1 MSASN
6 KELLEQTEEEA
17 VVAVA
22 GSEVEAAE
30 TETEGEEHAEEGGIH
45 VSLKPEI
52 LFTIGPMP
60 VTNSML
66 AAYSVS
72 FFLIILTFI
81 GTRKLKTVPG
91 KLQLMLE
98 TAITTGY
105 TFIQNTTN
113 NERLTKAFFP
123 LFMTLVL
130 FFWTANMFNFIPGL
144 LAIELDGT
152 HLYRPA
158 LADYALVIGIALLV
172 FVFAQVTVL
181 RFAGIKIYLKKY
193 LNFSSPISFFVGIL
207 EFIGE
212 FARILSLSFRL
223 FGNIFSEEVLMIV
236 MLSIAPFIAPLPFAM
251 LGLLTSTIQALLFP
265 MLVLLFL
272 NISIEEVNHAKHEAE
287 EKRMKKLQ
295 PTPQLAN

>member
-1 MSASN
+1 MSENSTQQ
-6 KELLEQTEEEA
+6 LEEVTAEA
-17 VVAVA
+17 A
-22 GSEVEAAE
+22 AAE
-30 TETEGEEHAEEGGIH
+30 TMPVEGAEHAEAKTEEGSIK
-45 VSLKPEI
+45 VSLKPEV
-52 LFTIGPMP
+52 LFNIGPMP
-60 VTNSML
+60 ITNSMI

-81 GTRKLKTVPG
+81 GTRRLKTVPG
-91 KLQLMLE
+91 KLQLFIE
-98 TAITTGY
+98 TAFTTGY
-105 TFIQNTTN
+105 DFVKNTTN
-113 NERLTKAFFP
+113 NERLTKTVFP

-130 FFWTANMFNFIPGL
+130 FFWTANMANFIPGL
-144 LAIELDGT
+144 LAIEYHG
-152 HLYRPA
+152 HHFYRPA
-158 LADYALVIGIALLV
+158 LADYALVLSLALLV
-172 FVFAQVTVL
+172 FIFSQVTIL
-181 RFAGIKIYLKKY
+181 RFAGIKIYIKKY
-193 LNFSSPISFFVGIL
+193 LNYSSPIAFFVGIL

-272 NISIEEVNHAKHEAE
+272 NIAVEESNHAKHEA
-287 EKRMKKLQ
+287 KQKLEHKFN

>member
-1 MSASN
+1 MSAN
-6 KELLEQTEEEA
+6 NNELLEQIEGETAVTDTAVEVTEA
-17 VVAVA
+17 VA
-22 GSEVEAAE
+22 
-30 TETEGEEHAEEGGIH
+30 EGEEHAEESSIR
-45 VSLKPEI
+45 VSLKPEV
-52 LFTIGPMP
+52 LFNIGPMP

-72 FFLIILTFI
+72 FFLIILTFV

-113 NERLTKAFFP
+113 NERLTKTFFP

-130 FFWTANMFNFIPGL
+130 FFWTANMANFIPGL
-144 LAIELDGT
+144 LAIEFDGH

-158 LADYALVIGIALLV
+158 LADYALVIGLALLV
-172 FVFAQVTVL
+172 FIFSQVTVL
-181 RFAGIKIYLKKY
+181 RFAGIKIYIKKY
-193 LNFSSPISFFVGIL
+193 LNFSSPITFFVGIL
-207 EFIGE
+207 EFVGE
-212 FARILSLSFRL
+212 FARIISLSFRL

-236 MLSIAPFIAPLPFAM
+236 MLSIAPFIAPLPFAL

-272 NISIEEVNHAKHEAE
+272 NIAIEEANHAKHEAE
-287 EKRMKKLQ
+287 AKQLKRLQ
-295 PTPQLAN
+295 PTTQLVN